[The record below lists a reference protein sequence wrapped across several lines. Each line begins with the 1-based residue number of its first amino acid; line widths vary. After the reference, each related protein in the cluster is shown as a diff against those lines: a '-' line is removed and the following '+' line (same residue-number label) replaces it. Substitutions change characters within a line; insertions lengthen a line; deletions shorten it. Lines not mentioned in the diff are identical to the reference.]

1 MTHPLVS
8 YHASMSK
15 HDGPPLADLPLADIL
30 SKRKALKRQLAARE
44 DLQPVRIAVL
54 GGSTTEEVVDLLEL
68 WLLDSGF
75 QPSFYQSTF
84 GQFFSEAVHDSEAVE
99 AFQPDVVYFHTS
111 IFNIQNFPAISAGEG
126 EFDQAIRA
134 ELDRFRQI
142 WTSLEQKLG
151 CIVIQNNFELP
162 PEAIFGNLDAVLPAG
177 RTRFILELN
186 RRFAQAAAATP
197 QLFLQD
203 VAGISARMGL
213 DRWFDPR
220 RWFSYKLPT
229 SAEGSN
235 ALATSLAATVT
246 ALFGR
251 TRKVLVLDLDNTL
264 WGGVIGD
271 DGVDRIQIGP
281 ETPLAE
287 AYTAFQ
293 RYCLRLRDRGIL
305 LAVCSKNDAALAG
318 EGFDHPDSVLRLEH
332 FACFRANWQSKPENL
347 LSIAAELSLGL
358 DSFVFVDD
366 NPAERALVRAQ
377 FPEVAVPEI
386 GSDPAFYPSR
396 IEAGRFF
403 EQVCFSAEDAS
414 RSALYRA
421 DTRRAAAAAN
431 CFSYAS
437 YLDSLDM
444 TAEIEPFNTLYLGRI
459 TQLTNKTNQFNL
471 TSRRYT
477 LAEMQSIHA
486 DPNALHLYGRLSD
499 RFGDNGLISV
509 LLGHR
514 NGDILDIDLWLMS
527 CRVLKRD
534 MECAMLD
541 EVVARARARG
551 ICTLRGT
558 YVPTRKND
566 AVADHY
572 ARMGFH
578 LLSSQADGS
587 TVYTLDLAGY
597 QPRNRHIRVHGSLP
611 TPLPMLALAGA

>member
-1 MTHPLVS
+1 
-8 YHASMSK
+8 
-15 HDGPPLADLPLADIL
+15 
-30 SKRKALKRQLAARE
+30 
-44 DLQPVRIAVL
+44 
-54 GGSTTEEVVDLLEL
+54 
-68 WLLDSGF
+68 
-75 QPSFYQSTF
+75 
-84 GQFFSEAVHDSEAVE
+84 
-99 AFQPDVVYFHTS
+99 
-111 IFNIQNFPAISAGEG
+111 
-126 EFDQAIRA
+126 
-134 ELDRFRQI
+134 
-142 WTSLEQKLG
+142 
-151 CIVIQNNFELP
+151 
-162 PEAIFGNLDAVLPAG
+162 
-177 RTRFILELN
+177 
-186 RRFAQAAAATP
+186 
-197 QLFLQD
+197 
-203 VAGISARMGL
+203 MGL

-332 FACFRANWQSKPENL
+332 FACFRANWQSKRENL

-358 DSFVFVDD
+358 ESFVFVDD

-377 FPEVAVPEI
+377 IP
-386 GSDPAFYPSR
+386 
-396 IEAGRFF
+396 
-403 EQVCFSAEDAS
+403 EDAS

-534 MECAMLD
+534 MEYAMLD

-551 ICTLRGT
+551 IRTLRGT